1 MELAVTKV
9 SEENLALR
17 HMAREFA
24 ESEIRPISADRDR
37 IVNPH
42 ETICWDVIRKGSALG
57 LRTLAVPERFG
68 GPGVDLMGQT
78 LVILELARGDG
89 GIAKTFSQCWKW
101 TPMIT
106 ELATE
111 EQRKR
116 FLPPFMEDDTYLLGM
131 GSTEPDAGSD
141 NRWAS
146 NDPKL
151 GLKLSAVRQGND
163 WMLNGMKHFIANGG
177 VAKLYVIM
185 TRTDP
190 TVPLSRGA
198 TMFFVP
204 SDTPGFRIGRTHD
217 KVGWRSYQ
225 NAELIFENCRIP
237 DANRL
242 GEVNKGKNVRQ
253 ENVSG
258 FNDVELAANML
269 GMAQAA
275 FEHAIEHAR
284 NRVQGGRPII
294 EHQGVALKL
303 ADMYMRLEAGRGF
316 LFRVVDGCM
325 EHGHAFDPASKQL
338 LKVFTTEACIKV
350 AQQAVEIFGGMG
362 VMREAPV
369 EKIMRDMSVFLH
381 LASDV
386 VHVLAAAQKLP

>member
-1 MELAVTKV
+1 MSAIVTKV
-9 SEENLALR
+9 SEENLSLQQ
-17 HMAREFA
+17 MAREFA
-24 ESEIRPISADRDR
+24 ENEIRPISAERDR
-37 IVNPH
+37 IVNPR

-106 ELATE
+106 ELATD
-111 EQRKR
+111 EQRER
-116 FLPPFMEDDTYLLGM
+116 FLPPFMEDDTYLLAM
-131 GSTEPDAGSD
+131 GSTEPEAGSD
-141 NRWAS
+141 NRLLS
-146 NDPKL
+146 DDPKR
-151 GLKLSAVRQGND
+151 GLQLSAVRND
-163 WMLNGMKHFIANGG
+163 GGWTLNGMKHFIANGG
-177 VAKLYVIM
+177 VAKLYIVL

-190 TVPLSRGA
+190 TVPLGRGA

-225 NAELIFENCRIP
+225 NAELIFENCRIS

-242 GEVNKGKNVRQ
+242 GEVNKGKSVRQ
-253 ENVSG
+253 ERVTG

-275 FEHAIEHAR
+275 FEHALEHAR

-294 EHQGVALKL
+294 EHQGIALKL
-303 ADMYMRLEAGRGF
+303 ADMYMRLEAGRGY

-325 EHGHAFDPASKQL
+325 EDGAAFDSASKQL

-362 VMREAPV
+362 VMRDAPV
-369 EKIMRDMSVFLH
+369 EKIMRDMSIFLH

-386 VHVLAAAQKLP
+386 VHVLTAAQKLR

>member
-1 MELAVTKV
+1 MSAIVTKV
-9 SEENLALR
+9 SEENLSLQQ
-17 HMAREFA
+17 MAREFA
-24 ESEIRPISADRDR
+24 ENEIRPISAERDR
-37 IVNPH
+37 IVNPR

-106 ELATE
+106 ELATD
-111 EQRKR
+111 EQRER
-116 FLPPFMEDDTYLLGM
+116 FLPPFMEDDTYLLAM

-141 NRWAS
+141 NRLLS
-146 NDPKL
+146 DDPKR
-151 GLKLSAVRQGND
+151 GLKLSAVRND
-163 WMLNGMKHFIANGG
+163 GGWTLNGMKHFIANGG
-177 VAKLYVIM
+177 VAKLYIVL
-185 TRTDP
+185 TRTGP

-225 NAELIFENCRIP
+225 NAELIFENCRIS

-242 GEVNKGKNVRQ
+242 GEVNKGKSVRQ
-253 ENVSG
+253 ERVTG

-275 FEHAIEHAR
+275 FEHALEHAR

-294 EHQGVALKL
+294 EHQGIALKL
-303 ADMYMRLEAGRGF
+303 ADMYMRLEAGRGY

-325 EHGHAFDPASKQL
+325 EDGAAFDSASKQL

-362 VMREAPV
+362 VMRDAPV
-369 EKIMRDMSVFLH
+369 EKIMRDMSIFLH

-386 VHVLAAAQKLP
+386 VHVLTAAQKLR

>member
-1 MELAVTKV
+1 MSTIVTKV
-9 SEENLALR
+9 SEENLSLQQ
-17 HMAREFA
+17 MAREFA
-24 ESEIRPISADRDR
+24 ENEIRPISAERDR
-37 IVNPH
+37 IVNPR

-106 ELATE
+106 ELATD
-111 EQRKR
+111 EQRER
-116 FLPPFMEDDTYLLGM
+116 FLPPFMEDDTYLLAM

-141 NRWAS
+141 NRLLS
-146 NDPKL
+146 DDPKR
-151 GLKLSAVRQGND
+151 GLKLSAVRND
-163 WMLNGMKHFIANGG
+163 GGWTLNGMKHFIANGG
-177 VAKLYVIM
+177 VAKLYIVL
-185 TRTDP
+185 TRTGP

-225 NAELIFENCRIP
+225 NAELIFENCRIS

-242 GEVNKGKNVRQ
+242 GEVNKGKSVRQ
-253 ENVSG
+253 ERVTG

-275 FEHAIEHAR
+275 FEHALEHAR

-294 EHQGVALKL
+294 EHQGIALKL
-303 ADMYMRLEAGRGF
+303 ADMYMRLEAGRGY

-325 EHGHAFDPASKQL
+325 EDGAAFDSASKQL

-362 VMREAPV
+362 VMRDAPV
-369 EKIMRDMSVFLH
+369 EKIMRDMSIFLH

-386 VHVLAAAQKLP
+386 VHVLTAAQKLR